1 MSYLIDDELMLCSE
15 TVGVMGHDGS
25 YMPSFLVDYKAA
37 EESIEYSSELDA
49 KEIILNHYGFVSEA
63 DKATIWDVL
72 MQKLRDSR
80 DAMIDIMNRFPE
92 EETALREMER
102 VFHSH
107 VDKKEQPDEAFYINA
122 ASMMK
127 TLKRQFPERFP
138 RHFQLIAAVD
148 RNWGIG
154 NKGQMLTVIPAD
166 QKLFRQETM
175 GKIIVMGYKTFLT
188 FPAQRPLDG
197 RINLILT
204 KKKALSVKGAE
215 ICHSVEEALVRID
228 ELKKEKH
235 LTDVDVVIIGGESVY
250 RQFLPFCD
258 TAQITWIDFSYVADT
273 HMVDLEKEGWE
284 LVRRSGEQTFF
295 NLCYEFRE
303 YRKLEKESL

>member
-1 MSYLIDDELMLCSE
+1 
-15 TVGVMGHDGS
+15 
-25 YMPSFLVDYKAA
+25 
-37 EESIEYSSELDA
+37 
-49 KEIILNHYGFVSEA
+49 
-63 DKATIWDVL
+63 
-72 MQKLRDSR
+72 
-80 DAMIDIMNRFPE
+80 
-92 EETALREMER
+92 
-102 VFHSH
+102 
-107 VDKKEQPDEAFYINA
+107 
-122 ASMMK
+122 
-127 TLKRQFPERFP
+127 
-138 RHFQLIAAVD
+138 
-148 RNWGIG
+148 
-154 NKGQMLTVIPAD
+154 
-166 QKLFRQETM
+166 
-175 GKIIVMGYKTFLT
+175 MGYKTFLT

-228 ELKKEKH
+228 ELKQEKH
-235 LTDVDVVIIGGESVY
+235 LTYVDVVIIGGESVY

>member
-1 MSYLIDDELMLCSE
+1 M
-15 TVGVMGHDGS
+15 
-25 YMPSFLVDYKAA
+25 
-37 EESIEYSSELDA
+37 
-49 KEIILNHYGFVSEA
+49 
-63 DKATIWDVL
+63 
-72 MQKLRDSR
+72 
-80 DAMIDIMNRFPE
+80 
-92 EETALREMER
+92 
-102 VFHSH
+102 FHSH

-197 RINLILT
+197 RNQPDFD
-204 KKKALSVKGAE
+204 KKEGSERKGAE
-215 ICHSVEEALVRID
+215 ICTVSRRRWCG
-228 ELKKEKH
+228 
-235 LTDVDVVIIGGESVY
+235 LTS
-250 RQFLPFCD
+250 
-258 TAQITWIDFSYVADT
+258 
-273 HMVDLEKEGWE
+273 
-284 LVRRSGEQTFF
+284 
-295 NLCYEFRE
+295 
-303 YRKLEKESL
+303 